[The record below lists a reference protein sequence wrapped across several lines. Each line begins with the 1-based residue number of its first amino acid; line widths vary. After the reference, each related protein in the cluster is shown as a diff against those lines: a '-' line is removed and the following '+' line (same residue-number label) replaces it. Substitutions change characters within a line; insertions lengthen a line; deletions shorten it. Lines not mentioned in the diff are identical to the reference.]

1 MCFLMV
7 LALLG
12 LNQTAILAENTAAQT
27 PAHARVL
34 ICMIDRL
41 DIEDLSPASTPNLWH
56 LMELGALGLFNAPS
70 AGERNTNNTCCTI
83 SAGQRIISSAHAAH
97 NFEAGELVS
106 DETAGDVFFRNTGI
120 KPAANNILVSN
131 IEAIKKNNMAKNL
144 DAPGLLGDELHKLGC
159 TTAVIG
165 NSDLPGYYSR
175 SGALLLMD
183 SRGIVDSGRVGQEM
197 TRSSRGLLWKT
208 DYDRILHEA
217 NQANQTVVLVEF
229 GDLSRL
235 DSMANLFDPAPFSRE
250 RKLILTEIDDCIG
263 ELVKH
268 KTSREPCAIYVLSPT
283 PSRSAIERGELL
295 TPIMIVKPG
304 MQGVLTGISTRR
316 EGIVS
321 SLVIKDSIL
330 ASLNQDAAETI
341 ASSSLPTPY
350 RFITA
355 LNRELAFGYVGQKWF
370 MPIVITIIILTLIMV
385 FILQKSS
392 LDKKIID
399 LILTFISGIPLT
411 LLLIANFGVLKP
423 ILLVLVFLAVSLA
436 VAALSYLL
444 SHCFKTNPLSPVLL
458 GTIACIALDLF
469 CKLGMLERS
478 MMSYRIMAGSRYY
491 GLGNEYMGVLL
502 ASAIVFAAIMLQS
515 RETAWRRCLIALLFS
530 LIIFLNAYPRL
541 GTKVGGTITAAI
553 ALGYTYM
560 HFRYQHMDM
569 KKTIYLVI
577 GVVGLLLIMAAID
590 LNQPP
595 AMQSHLGHSVT
606 LIMTGGLK
614 EALFIIQRKMQM
626 QWRVLN
632 FTILSW
638 LVCFSVLA
646 AAYIVFN
653 PGRVLNSLKQQFPH
667 IYSGLKGLTI
677 AAVTALVVN
686 DSGITAAASLFIFSL
701 IMIIQYHNNGPE
713 QLMPGP
719 H

>member
-1 MCFLMV
+1 MCFLVV
-7 LALLG
+7 LLLLG
-12 LNQTAILAENTAAQT
+12 LNPPVLLAENLAAQEPSGT
-27 PAHARVL
+27 KIL

-41 DIEDLSPASTPNLWH
+41 DIGDLSPAATPNLWH
-56 LMELGALGLFNAPS
+56 LMELGAIGLLNAPS

-83 SAGQRIISSAHAAH
+83 SAGQRIISSAHAAY
-97 NFEAGELVS
+97 NFEAGELVNN
-106 DETAGDVFFRNTGI
+106 EPAGAVFFRNTGI
-120 KPAANNILVSN
+120 RPAVNNIVVSN
-131 IEAIKKNNMAKNL
+131 IEAIKKNNKDRNL

-183 SRGIVDSGRVGQEM
+183 SSGIVDAGKVGQEM
-197 TRSSRGLLWKT
+197 TRSSRDLPGKT
-208 DYDRILHEA
+208 DYQQVLKET
-217 NQANQTVVLVEF
+217 NQADQAVVMVEF

-235 DSMANLFDPAPFSRE
+235 DSMVHLYDPAALSRE
-250 RKLILTEIDDCIG
+250 RRLILTQIDNCIG
-263 ELVKH
+263 ELAQQ
-268 KTSREPCAIYVLSPT
+268 KTSPEPIIYIISPT
-283 PSRSAIERGELL
+283 PSRAAIERGELL
-295 TPIMIVKPG
+295 TPFIIVKPG
-304 MQGVLTGISTRR
+304 MQGILTGISTRR

-330 ASLNQDAAETI
+330 ASLDRDRAESI
-341 ASSSLPTPY
+341 ASSPLSAPY
-350 RFITA
+350 RFIA
-355 LNRELAFGYVGQKWF
+355 DLNRELAFGYVAQKWF
-370 MPIVITIIILTLIMV
+370 IPIVVTIIILTLAMV
-385 FILQKSS
+385 FLLQKR
-392 LDKKIID
+392 LFNKKIID
-399 LILTFISGIPLT
+399 LVLILVSSIPLT

-423 ILLVLVFLAVSLA
+423 VLLVLVFLAVNLA
-436 VAALSYLL
+436 VAALSCLL
-444 SHCFKTNPLSPVLL
+444 SLGFKTNPLSPVLL

-502 ASAIVFAAIMLQS
+502 ASAIVFAAILLQS
-515 RETAWRRCLIALLFS
+515 GETTWRRCFIALLFS

-560 HFRYQHMDM
+560 HFRYQHMDA
-569 KKTIYLVI
+569 KKTIFLFL
-577 GVVGLLLIMAAID
+577 GVVGLLLIMAVID
-590 LNQPP
+590 LNQP
-595 AMQSHLGHSVT
+595 AELQSHLGHSVT

-632 FTILSW
+632 FTFLSW
-638 LVCFSVLA
+638 LVCFSVVA
-646 AAYIVFN
+646 ATYSVYN
-653 PGRVLNSLKQQFPH
+653 PGRVLNSLKQEFPH
-667 IYSGLKGLTI
+667 IYSGLKGLTL
-677 AAVTALVVN
+677 AAVTALIFN

-701 IMIIQYHNNGPE
+701 IMIIQFKKNGPE

-719 H
+719 R